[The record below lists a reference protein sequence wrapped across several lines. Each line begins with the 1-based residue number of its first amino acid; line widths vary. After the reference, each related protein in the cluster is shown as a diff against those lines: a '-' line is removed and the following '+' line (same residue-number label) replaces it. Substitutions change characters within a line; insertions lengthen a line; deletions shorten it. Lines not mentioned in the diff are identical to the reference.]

1 MLYVKTCAY
10 NIDTGRLEMEDAF
23 GNQYW
28 IDVYAVEDEC
38 ADNMYQ
44 RSSLD
49 YLLYNEPIKYV
60 NLLLEGKLRNYVFI
74 WINNYLKRQICFQPR
89 S

>member
-1 MLYVKTCAY
+1 MLFVKSCAY
-10 NIDTGRLEMEDAF
+10 NIDTGRLEMGDVF

-28 IDVYAVEDEC
+28 IDVYEVEDEC

-49 YLLYNEPIKYV
+49 YLLYNEPVKYV
-60 NLLLEGKLRNYVFI
+60 NLLLEGKLRDYVHENPI
-74 WINNYLKRQICFQPR
+74 YMEN
-89 S
+89 

>member
-1 MLYVKTCAY
+1 MLFVKSCAY
-10 NIDTGRLEMEDAF
+10 NIDTGRLEMEDVF

-28 IDVYAVEDEC
+28 IDVYSVEDEC

-49 YLLYNEPIKYV
+49 YLLYNEPVKYV
-60 NLLLEGKLRNYVFI
+60 NLLLEGKLRE
-74 WINNYLKRQICFQPR
+74 YLHKHPVYLGK
-89 S
+89 

>member
-1 MLYVKTCAY
+1 MLYVKSCEY
-10 NIDTGRLEMEDAF
+10 NIDTGKLEMEDIS

-28 IDVYAVEDEC
+28 IDVYEVEDEC
-38 ADNMYQ
+38 TDNMYE

-49 YLLYNEPIKYV
+49 YLLYNKPVEYV
-60 NLLLEGKLRNYVFI
+60 NLLLEGKLRDYIHENPI
-74 WINNYLKRQICFQPR
+74 ILE

>member
-10 NIDTGRLEMEDAF
+10 NINNGRLEMEDLF
-23 GNQYW
+23 GNQYL

-38 ADNMYQ
+38 ADNIYQ

-49 YLLYNEPIKYV
+49 YLLYNEPVKYV
-60 NLLLEGKLRNYVFI
+60 NLLLEGKLRNYVHENPI
-74 WINNYLKRQICFQPR
+74 YLEK
-89 S
+89 

>member
-1 MLYVKTCAY
+1 MLYVKPCAY
-10 NIDTGRLEMEDAF
+10 NIDIGRLEMEDVF

-38 ADNMYQ
+38 ADNIYQ

-49 YLLYNEPIKYV
+49 YLLYNEPVKYV
-60 NLLLEGKLRNYVFI
+60 NMLLEGKLREYVHKHPI
-74 WINNYLKRQICFQPR
+74 YLDK
-89 S
+89 

>member
-10 NIDTGRLEMEDAF
+10 NIDTGRLEMEDVF

-28 IDVYAVEDEC
+28 IDVYEVEDEC

-60 NLLLEGKLRNYVFI
+60 NLLLEGKLRNYVHENLI
-74 WINNYLKRQICFQPR
+74 YMEN
-89 S
+89 

>member
-1 MLYVKTCAY
+1 MLFVKSCAY
-10 NIDTGRLEMEDAF
+10 NIDTGRLEMKDIF
-23 GNQYW
+23 GKQYW
-28 IDVYAVEDEC
+28 IDVYEVEDEC

-60 NLLLEGKLRNYVFI
+60 NLLLEGNLRNYVHENPI
-74 WINNYLKRQICFQPR
+74 YLDK
-89 S
+89 

>member
-28 IDVYAVEDEC
+28 IDVYEVEDEC

-60 NLLLEGKLRNYVFI
+60 NLLLEGKLRNYVHENLI
-74 WINNYLKRQICFQPR
+74 YMEN
-89 S
+89 